1 MDENTFN
8 TSSEDTDATDSESE
22 DQTPTDDPLHKIGID
37 TGMDTFLKSTGSI
50 TKAEALLLIMT
61 HAAVHNITGCQLD
74 DLLRLINFLFGND
87 VVPGSKH
94 LFNKI
99 FKNNSEIVEFH
110 LYCRACKCHMGTQKL
125 VTDQN
130 ITQCPSCNEIVE
142 ITSLNN
148 GNFFINVP
156 VAPQIQNLLENPE
169 IQKHLSY
176 RFDRPHSVENV
187 ISDIFDGVMYEKLS
201 QPGGIL
207 SNPNNFSYNFNSDG
221 SPVYKSSKFSIWPT
235 LE

>member
-1 MDENTFN
+1 MKVRFKCQ
-8 TSSEDTDATDSESE
+8 
-22 DQTPTDDPLHKIGID
+22 QTTDDPLHKIGTD
-37 TGMDTFLKSTGSI
+37 TGMDTVLKSTGCI
-50 TKAEALLLIMT
+50 IKADALLLIMT
-61 HAAVHNITGCQLD
+61 HAAVHNITGSQLD

-94 LFNKI
+94 LFNKV

-110 LYCRACKCHMGTQKL
+110 LYCRACKCHIGTQKL

-130 ITQCPSCNEIVE
+130 ITQCPSGNETVE

-148 GNFFINVP
+148 GSFFMNVP
-156 VAPQIQNLLENPE
+156 VAPQIQNLLENPG

-176 RFDRPHSVENV
+176 RFDRPHSVEND

-207 SNPNNFSYNFNSDG
+207 SNPNIFSYNFNSDG
-221 SPVYKSSKFSIWPT
+221 SPIYKSS
-235 LE
+235 